1 MIYKRNEGGQKPPK
15 YLSSPLLGEAK
26 LYLKEYAREFSPHSV
41 EVKRNAIT
49 QFIQFLV
56 ERNITDWAKCDEKLV
71 RDYII
76 YRSRRVPE
84 GARERLSASSLQTQ
98 LASIRLFF
106 DFLVEERQISY
117 NPAKLISA
125 PKSGK
130 RLPKIVEVDL
140 LQKILDRPPRDELEV
155 RDLAICELLYSSGLR
170 LSELAA
176 LNLKSIDAKEREVY
190 IADGKGGKDRIVPVG
205 RAALKALERWLPIR
219 ESWFEKLEEIKDENA
234 LFISQRGNRLSSRQ
248 ISNRVKRYAME
259 SGVNIN
265 LHPHL
270 LRHSMATHILESSQD
285 IRLVQELLGHADIS
299 TTQVYTH
306 LDFGH
311 LSKVFDAAHPRAH
324 SRRRKGKHKPKE

>member
-1 MIYKRNEGGQKPPK
+1 MVKITQSKNNLKN
-15 YLSSPLLGEAK
+15 LTSPLFREAK
-26 LYLKEYAREFSPHSV
+26 LYLKAYSREFSPHSV
-41 EVKRNAIT
+41 EVKRSAIT
-49 QFIQFLV
+49 QFIQFLTLKEV
-56 ERNITDWAKCDEKLV
+56 DKWGACDEKMV

-76 YRSRRVPE
+76 YRSRTIPE
-84 GARERLSASSLQTQ
+84 GSRSPLSASSLQTQ

-106 DFLVEERQISY
+106 DYLVAEKHLSY

-125 PKSGK
+125 PKEGK

-140 LQKILDRPPRDELEV
+140 LQKILDRPPANELEV

-176 LNLKSIDAKEREVY
+176 LDLKNISRRQREVY
-190 IADGKGGKDRIVPVG
+190 VSGGKGGKDRIIPVG
-205 RAALKALERWLPIR
+205 SAALTALEAWKGVRQSWLANIQGKR
-219 ESWFEKLEEIKDENA
+219 VKTDA
-234 LFISQRGNRLSSRQ
+234 LFISQQGNRLSSRQ
-248 ISNRVKRYAME
+248 VSNRVKRYALE

-270 LRHSMATHILESSQD
+270 LRHSMATHVLESSQD
-285 IRLVQELLGHADIS
+285 IRLVQELLGHADIA

-311 LSKVFDAAHPRAH
+311 LSKVFDSAHPRAH
-324 SRRRKGKHKPKE
+324 RRKKKRVSEDDE